1 MKTLLATA
9 AMLLT
14 LTQAPQAAE
23 NKAAAVE
30 HLPRLVA
37 AAIAQNPEL
46 QASEARWRM
55 FTSKAAQAGS
65 LDDPMV
71 MFKLQNLLVRDPLSF
86 GGRDPNTAKVVGISQ
101 QLPFWGKRSLRE
113 ELAQHEAEAYRWT
126 VEERKL
132 ELTRMVKETYYQLY
146 AVDRA
151 LQIVDKN
158 LGIIADLTTIAESRY
173 AVGQGVQTDIFKA
186 NLERSKML
194 DMQLTLQQQRASLAA
209 TMNFLLNRPAST
221 PVGPIAEFELPAPRL
236 SADQL
241 QTLAQEQRPQLRSLH
256 SQVNKAKTAHQLA
269 RKEAWPDVNLSFEYM
284 FRGRLANGMANDPG
298 YDMFTVGLT
307 FNLPLQ
313 QERRRAMQAESASET
328 SMASEELNNLNNGIR
343 YSISENL
350 AQLERRGRQT
360 ELYRS
365 GIIPQAAQTL
375 ESALIGY
382 RVGKVDFPAV
392 LEGRL
397 NLFNY
402 EREFLDAKAEYM
414 INLARLEATV
424 GTDLS
429 LPPASEPTTPANK

>member
-1 MKTLLATA
+1 MNVLLVA
-9 AMLLT
+9 AILLT
-14 LTQAPQAAE
+14 LAQLVWAADG
-23 NKAAAVE
+23 KPDAVE
-30 HLPRLVA
+30 HLPQLVA
-37 AAIAQNPEL
+37 EAIAQNPEL
-46 QASEARWRM
+46 KASEARWRM
-55 FTSKAAQAGS
+55 FAGKVKQAGS
-65 LDDPMV
+65 LEDPML
-71 MFKLQNLLVRDPLSF
+71 MFRLDNLLVRDPLSF
-86 GGRDPNTAKVVGISQ
+86 GGRDPTTAKVVGISQ
-101 QLPFWGKRSLRE
+101 QLPFWGKRGLRE

-151 LQIVDKN
+151 LQIVGKN
-158 LGIIADLTTIAESRY
+158 LGIISDLTTIAESRY

-221 PVGPIAEFELPAPRL
+221 PIGTIAEFELPAPPL
-236 SADQL
+236 AADQL
-241 QTLAQEQRPQLRSLH
+241 QTLAQQQRPQLHSLH

-269 RKEAWPDVNLSFEYM
+269 RKEVWPDANLSFEYM
-284 FRGRLANGMANDPG
+284 FRERVANGMANDPG
-298 YDMFTVGLT
+298 YDMFTMGLT

-328 SMASEELNNLNNGIR
+328 SMASEELNNLKNSIR
-343 YSISENL
+343 YSISDNL
-350 AQLERRGRQT
+350 AQLERRARQT

-397 NLFNY
+397 SLFNY
-402 EREFLDAKAEYM
+402 ERELLDAKADYM
-414 INLARLEATV
+414 ISLARLEAIVGGNLVPPDQFADGTTV
-424 GTDLS
+424 T
-429 LPPASEPTTPANK
+429 K